1 MELQVTLT
9 LSARLFALLE
19 GKLPDLGRRIEKA
32 VTKEIVAQTRKESS
46 IEISV
51 NDKASSPH
59 PAAPGA
65 ETTEKPQP
73 EAAAPE
79 SNPEPEPEPATADD
93 GPGFDVTSTE
103 GLKRFMADLKD
114 TLLGAG
120 WNEDRTPEKDA
131 QAKQINGYLREIARE
146 LGADRPTALPR
157 TKIIE
162 FCNKCNEITIRDG
175 KVCRMPF

>member
-9 LSARLFALLE
+9 LSDRLFALLE

-32 VTKEIVAQTRKESS
+32 VTKEIGAHTRKESS

-51 NDKASSPH
+51 NDKASSPQ

-79 SNPEPEPEPATADD
+79 SNPEPEPAPADD
-93 GPGFDVTSTE
+93 GAGADVTTPD
-103 GLKRFMADLKD
+103 GLKKFMADLKD

-157 TKIIE
+157 PKIIE